1 MDGKS
6 AIKHINMYIQN
17 YLPCDG
23 ILYACIGP
31 AIAYMRTLP
40 NDPDSIYLLNFIE
53 EAKTSLLNTL
63 SQINYELTYRN
74 IKDEQVFDYYIR
86 SKIPFKSETQ
96 YFFLALFCCY
106 ADESTHNMN
115 MFRPI
120 YHFLL
125 SNKFINSPSL
135 CASLDRK
142 LSERYMYYDVWQN
155 KNRED
160 DDIKNILL
168 RNNYITGGCSV
179 STPFLQNEI
188 GLVGY
193 CAEQEFF
200 NNAIKNLDKDEF
212 IIWVSRHVNK
222 YESLDFIVYNFRRQ
236 FARIHEIKGTTN
248 NDICMATITRSEEK
262 VLDEVLASKNK
273 IYEVDRIKL
282 DPNLKGIDDYSAF
295 RFFSKG
301 NLDYLDI
308 NGYRKGG
315 VGMVMGHDEKTM
327 LGSNFAHVFETF
339 ANNQGPTRTR

>member
-1 MDGKS
+1 MGRKAKYSKELKLEIVKRYLKGES
-6 AIKHINMYIQN
+6 ASALANE
-17 YLPCDG
+17 
-23 ILYACIGP
+23 YA
-31 AIAYMRTLP
+31 
-40 NDPDSIYLLNFIE
+40 LLKRG
-53 EAKTSLLNTL
+53 AHT
-63 SQINYELTYRN
+63 
-74 IKDEQVFDYYIR
+74 IR
-86 SKIPFKSETQ
+86 
-96 YFFLALFCCY
+96 
-106 ADESTHNMN
+106 D
-115 MFRPI
+115 
-120 YHFLL
+120 
-125 SNKFINSPSL
+125 
-135 CASLDRK
+135 
-142 LSERYMYYDVWQN
+142 W
-155 KNRED
+155 
-160 DDIKNILL
+160 
-168 RNNYITGGCSV
+168 
-179 STPFLQNEI
+179 
-188 GLVGY
+188 
-193 CAEQEFF
+193 
-200 NNAIKNLDKDEF
+200 
-212 IIWVSRHVNK
+212 VNK